1 MPFNK
6 FSPLLYFLGAFVL
19 ALGVKYFF
27 NDQPRIQK
35 VSLIPAVDGK
45 NIEESLP
52 ERISYNFDVKPILSD
67 KCYTCHGPDPKSV
80 QGELRLDIVD
90 HWDRVS
96 EEDSNKQIIFPGD
109 VSKSELVDRIHSTRA
124 SHLMPPP
131 ESNLELTEREKIILE
146 KWIEQG
152 AEWDRHWAYNPPVKK
167 KPRANDKDGWSTH
180 IIDRFVVQQ
189 MDKKGL
195 SPAPIAP
202 KEILLRRLYFD
213 LIGLPPSISEID
225 AFLNDESEDAFE
237 KVVDHLLQSSS
248 YGERMAS
255 IWMDIARYADTNG
268 YQDDTQRFMWPWRD
282 WVIHAYNKNLPYDE
296 FVSWQL
302 AGDLLPN
309 ATKEQIL
316 ATGFNRNHMITQ
328 EGGVIEEEYRVE
340 YVADRTAT
348 TAKSFMG
355 LTMECA
361 RCHDHKYDELTQ
373 KDFFNLYSFFNRLEE
388 KGRIGYQE
396 VAAPKI
402 KLNQELVNSELAFVR
417 WPDSIPEVEVMVM
430 EEVEDLRNTYI
441 LNRGAY
447 DAPTEHKVDG
457 GMPGN
462 ILNFDADFPK
472 NRLGLAQ
479 WLFDPKNPL
488 TARVAVNNLWQQ
500 FFGLGIVATPSDFG
514 NQGALPTHP
523 ELLDWLAVTFMEEGW
538 DNKKMTKR
546 IVTSSTYQQSSK
558 PTPLQLS
565 IDPKNQYLSVFPR
578 QKLTAEMIR
587 DNVLVSSGLFVDKIG
602 GPSVKPYQPPGLW
615 DEMTG
620 GSTSNSLKRYIV
632 STDGNQYRRS
642 LYTYWKRTVPPPGM
656 ITFDASTRDYCT
668 VERQKTST
676 PLQSLIL
683 LNDPQVQNAAEA
695 IASLILSSEIKNK
708 KERIITLHRRITGRY
723 PSRKA
728 LSDMIDYMETVEE
741 LHEKKTTEI
750 SEVDLELKS
759 YTSLALLIYNLD
771 ETSQKS

>member
-180 IIDRFVVQQ
+180 IIDRFFVQQ

-282 WVIHAYNKNLPYDE
+282 WVIHAYNKNLLYDE

>member
-1 MPFNK
+1 MSFNK

-35 VSLIPAVDGK
+35 VSLIAAVDGK

-90 HWDRVS
+90 HWYRIS

-167 KPRANDKDGWSTH
+167 EPRANDKDGWSTH

-225 AFLNDESEDAFE
+225 AFLNDESEDSFE

-538 DNKKMTKR
+538 DTKKMTKR
-546 IVTSSTYQQSSK
+546 IVMSSTYQQSSK

>member
-1 MPFNK
+1 MSFNK

-35 VSLIPAVDGK
+35 VSLIAAVDGK

-90 HWDRVS
+90 HWYRIS

-167 KPRANDKDGWSTH
+167 EPRANDKVGWSTH

-479 WLFDPKNPL
+479 WLFDPNNPL

-523 ELLDWLAVTFMEEGW
+523 ELLDWLAVTFKEEGW
-538 DNKKMTKR
+538 DTKKMTKI
-546 IVTSSTYQQSSK
+546 IVMSSTYQQSSK

>member
-1 MPFNK
+1 MSFNK

-35 VSLIPAVDGK
+35 VSLIAAVDGK

-90 HWDRVS
+90 HWYRVS

-167 KPRANDKDGWSTH
+167 EPRANDKVGWSTH

-479 WLFDPKNPL
+479 WLFDPNNPL

-523 ELLDWLAVTFMEEGW
+523 ELLDWLAVTFKEEGW
-538 DNKKMTKR
+538 DTKKMTKR
-546 IVTSSTYQQSSK
+546 IVMSSTYQQSSK

>member
-90 HWDRVS
+90 HWNRLS

-167 KPRANDKDGWSTH
+167 EPRANNKDGWSTH
-180 IIDRFVVQQ
+180 IIDRFFVQQ

-268 YQDDTQRFMWPWRD
+268 YQDDTERFMWPWRD

-402 KLNQELVNSELAFVR
+402 KLNQELVNTELAFVR

-538 DNKKMTKR
+538 DTKKMTKR

>member
-1 MPFNK
+1 MSFNK

-52 ERISYNFDVKPILSD
+52 ESISYNFDVKPILSD

-167 KPRANDKDGWSTH
+167 EPRANDKDGWSTH

-479 WLFDPKNPL
+479 WLFDPNNPL

-538 DNKKMTKR
+538 DTKKMTKR
-546 IVTSSTYQQSSK
+546 IVMSSTYQQSSK

>member
-1 MPFNK
+1 M
-6 FSPLLYFLGAFVL
+6 YFLGAFVL

-27 NDQPRIQK
+27 KDQPKSQTQDL
-35 VSLIPAVDGK
+35 VASLDVENTDG
-45 NIEESLP
+45 SLT
-52 ERISYNFDVKPILSD
+52 ELINYNFDVKPILSD

-80 QGELRLDIVD
+80 EGNLRLDISD
-90 HWDRVS
+90 NWYRLS
-96 EEDSNKQIIFPGD
+96 EEDANKQIILPGHTN
-109 VSKSELVDRIHSTRA
+109 KSELVDRIRSTRA
-124 SHLMPPP
+124 SHQMPPP
-131 ESNLELTEREKIILE
+131 ESNLVLTEREKKIIE
-146 KWIEQG
+146 RWIEQG
-152 AEWDRHWAYNPPVKK
+152 AEWDTHWAYNPPVKSD
-167 KPRANDKDGWSTH
+167 PPSHEFGAWSTQT
-180 IIDRFVVQQ
+180 IDRFVAHQ

-195 SPAPIAP
+195 KPAPKAP
-202 KEILLRRLYFD
+202 KEMLLRRLYFD
-213 LIGLPPSISEID
+213 LTGLPPSISEINH
-225 AFLNDESEDAFE
+225 FLNDQGDDAYE
-237 KVVDHLLQSSS
+237 KVVDRLLQSLS

-302 AGDLLPN
+302 AGDLLPEP
-309 ATKEQIL
+309 TKEQIL

-340 YVADRTAT
+340 YVADRAVT

-373 KDFFNLYSFFNRLEE
+373 EDFFNLYSFFNRLEE

-396 VAAPKI
+396 VASPKI
-402 KLNQELVNSELAFVR
+402 KLNQELANSELAFVR
-417 WPDSIPEVEVMVM
+417 WPDSIPELEVMVM

-447 DAPTEHKVDG
+447 DAPTEHEVKG
-457 GMPGN
+457 GMPDN
-462 ILNFDADFPK
+462 ILNFDARLPK

-500 FFGLGIVATPSDFG
+500 LFGMGIVATPSDFG

-523 ELLDWLAVTFMEEGW
+523 KLLDWLAVTFMEEGW
-538 DNKKMTKR
+538 DTKKMLKR
-546 IVTSSTYQQSSK
+546 MVMSATYQQSSK
-558 PTPLQLS
+558 PSALQLS

-587 DNVLVSSGLFVDKIG
+587 DNVLVSSDLFVDKIG

-615 DEMTG
+615 DELTG
-620 GSTSNSLKRYIV
+620 GSTSNSLKRYIM

-656 ITFDASTRDYCT
+656 VTFDASTRDYCT

-683 LNDPQVQNAAEA
+683 LNDPQVQDAAEA
-695 IASLILSSEIKNK
+695 IASLILNSGIKK
-708 KERIITLHRRITGRY
+708 DKERIIEIHRRITGRK
-723 PSRKA
+723 PTKKA
-728 LSDMIDYMETVEE
+728 LSEMMDYLDSVAE
-741 LHEKKTTEI
+741 LHSEKTDM
-750 SEVDLELKS
+750 SEMDLEMKS
-759 YTSLALLIYNLD
+759 YSSLALLIYNLD

>member
-1 MPFNK
+1 
-6 FSPLLYFLGAFVL
+6 
-19 ALGVKYFF
+19 
-27 NDQPRIQK
+27 
-35 VSLIPAVDGK
+35 
-45 NIEESLP
+45 
-52 ERISYNFDVKPILSD
+52 
-67 KCYTCHGPDPKSV
+67 
-80 QGELRLDIVD
+80 
-90 HWDRVS
+90 
-96 EEDSNKQIIFPGD
+96 
-109 VSKSELVDRIHSTRA
+109 
-124 SHLMPPP
+124 
-131 ESNLELTEREKIILE
+131 
-146 KWIEQG
+146 
-152 AEWDRHWAYNPPVKK
+152 
-167 KPRANDKDGWSTH
+167 
-180 IIDRFVVQQ
+180 
-189 MDKKGL
+189 
-195 SPAPIAP
+195 
-202 KEILLRRLYFD
+202 
-213 LIGLPPSISEID
+213 
-225 AFLNDESEDAFE
+225 
-237 KVVDHLLQSSS
+237 
-248 YGERMAS
+248 
-255 IWMDIARYADTNG
+255 
-268 YQDDTQRFMWPWRD
+268 
-282 WVIHAYNKNLPYDE
+282 
-296 FVSWQL
+296 
-302 AGDLLPN
+302 
-309 ATKEQIL
+309 
-316 ATGFNRNHMITQ
+316 
-328 EGGVIEEEYRVE
+328 
-340 YVADRTAT
+340 
-348 TAKSFMG
+348 
-355 LTMECA
+355 
-361 RCHDHKYDELTQ
+361 
-373 KDFFNLYSFFNRLEE
+373 
-388 KGRIGYQE
+388 
-396 VAAPKI
+396 
-402 KLNQELVNSELAFVR
+402 
-417 WPDSIPEVEVMVM
+417 MVM

-479 WLFDPKNPL
+479 WLFDPNNPL

-523 ELLDWLAVTFMEEGW
+523 ELLDWLAVTFKEEGW
-538 DNKKMTKR
+538 DTKKMTKR
-546 IVTSSTYQQSSK
+546 IVMSSTYQQSSK

>member
-1 MPFNK
+1 MTFRK
-6 FSPLLYFLGAFVL
+6 FTPLLYFLGALVIS
-19 ALGVKYFF
+19 LGVKYFTK
-27 NDQPRIQK
+27 DQPNSQTIGL
-35 VSLIPAVDGK
+35 VAAVDGE
-45 NIEESLP
+45 NTFESIP

-80 QGELRLDIVD
+80 EGDFRLDIND
-90 HWDRVS
+90 HWYRTS
-96 EEDSNKQIIFPGD
+96 EEDSNKQVIFPGEI
-109 VSKSELVDRIHSTRA
+109 SKSELVDRIRSTRA
-124 SHLMPPP
+124 SHQMPPP
-131 ESNLELTEREKIILE
+131 ESNLELTEREKKIIE

-152 AEWDRHWAYNPPVKK
+152 AEWDRHWAYNPPVK
-167 KPRANDKDGWSTH
+167 RAPTASDFDEWSSRT
-180 IIDRFVVQQ
+180 IDRFVARQ

-195 SPAPIAP
+195 KPAPKAP
-202 KEILLRRLYFD
+202 KEMLLRRLYFD

-225 AFLNDESEDAFE
+225 AYLDDDSENAYE
-237 KVVDHLLQSSS
+237 KIVDRLLESSS

-268 YQDDTQRFMWPWRD
+268 YQDDTERFMWPWRD
-282 WVIHAYNKNLPYDE
+282 WVIHAYNKNLSYDK

-348 TAKSFMG
+348 TAKAFMG

-396 VAAPKI
+396 VASPKI
-402 KLNQELVNSELAFVR
+402 KLNKELVNSELAFVR

-441 LNRGAY
+441 LNRGSY
-447 DAPTEHKVDG
+447 DAPTEHKVEG
-457 GMPGN
+457 GMPNN
-462 ILNFDADFPK
+462 ILNFDADLPK
-472 NRLGLAQ
+472 NRLGLTQ
-479 WLFDPKNPL
+479 WLFDSKNPL

-500 FFGLGIVATPSDFG
+500 LFGMGIVATPSDFG

-538 DNKKMTKR
+538 DTKKMLKR
-546 IVTSSTYQQSSK
+546 IVMSATYQQSSK
-558 PTPLQLS
+558 PSALQLR
-565 IDPKNQYLSVFPR
+565 IDPKNQYLSIFPR

-587 DNVLVSSGLFVDKIG
+587 DNLLVSSGLFMDKIG

-615 DEMTG
+615 DELTG
-620 GSTSNSLKRYIV
+620 GSTSNSLKRYIM
-632 STDGNQYRRS
+632 SSNGNQYRRS

-695 IASLILSSEIKNK
+695 IAALILDGKIKK
-708 KERIITLHRRITGRY
+708 DKDRIISLHRRITGRI

-728 LSDMIDYMETVEE
+728 LSDMIDYLETVVEIHEE
-741 LHEKKTTEI
+741 KTNELN
-750 SEVDLELKS
+750 ERDLELKS

>member
-1 MPFNK
+1 MNFKK
-6 FSPLLYFLGAFVL
+6 FTPLLYFLGAFVL
-19 ALGVKYFF
+19 AIGVKYYYK
-27 NDQPRIQK
+27 DQPTSQM
-35 VSLIPAVDGK
+35 VGLIATVDGEK
-45 NIEESLP
+45 LEEAIP

-80 QGELRLDIVD
+80 QGEFRLDISD
-90 HWDRVS
+90 HWYRPS
-96 EEDSNKQIIFPGD
+96 EEDPSKQIIFPGEI
-109 VSKSELVDRIHSTRA
+109 SKSELVDRIHSSRA

-131 ESNLELTEREKIILE
+131 ESNLELTEREKKIIE

-152 AEWDRHWAYNPPVKK
+152 AEWDTHWAYNPPVKRDPTTK
-167 KPRANDKDGWSTH
+167 GFDSWSTH
-180 IIDRFVVQQ
+180 TIDRFVAQQ
-189 MDKKGL
+189 MGKRGL
-195 SPAPIAP
+195 KPASEAP
-202 KEILLRRLYFD
+202 KETLLRRLYFD
-213 LIGLPPSISEID
+213 LIGLPPSLSEID
-225 AFLNDESEDAFE
+225 AFLNDDSENAYE
-237 KVVDHLLQSSS
+237 KVVDRLLQSSS

-296 FVSWQL
+296 FVTWQL
-302 AGDLLPN
+302 AGDLIPE
-309 ATKEQIL
+309 ASKEQIL

-340 YVADRTAT
+340 YVADRTVT

-373 KDFFNLYSFFNRLEE
+373 KDFFNLYSFFNRLDE

-396 VAAPKI
+396 IASPKI

-417 WPDSIPEVEVMVM
+417 WPDSIPELEVMVM
-430 EEVEDLRNTYI
+430 EEVADLRNTYI

-447 DAPTEHKVDG
+447 DAPTAQQVEG
-457 GMPGN
+457 GMPSN
-462 ILNFDADFPK
+462 ILKFDTHLPK

-479 WLFDPKNPL
+479 WLFDSKNPL
-488 TARVAVNNLWQQ
+488 TSRVAVNNLWQQ
-500 FFGLGIVATPSDFG
+500 FFGMGIVATPSDFG

-538 DNKKMTKR
+538 DTKRMIKR
-546 IVTSSTYQQSSK
+546 IVMSATYQQSSK
-558 PTPLQLS
+558 PTALQLS

-620 GSTSNSLKRYIV
+620 GSTSNSLKRYIM

-642 LYTYWKRTVPPPGM
+642 LYTFWKRTV
-656 ITFDASTRDYCT
+656 
-668 VERQKTST
+668 
-676 PLQSLIL
+676 
-683 LNDPQVQNAAEA
+683 
-695 IASLILSSEIKNK
+695 
-708 KERIITLHRRITGRY
+708 
-723 PSRKA
+723 
-728 LSDMIDYMETVEE
+728 
-741 LHEKKTTEI
+741 
-750 SEVDLELKS
+750 
-759 YTSLALLIYNLD
+759 
-771 ETSQKS
+771 